1 MLYNISC
8 YLVLGAI
15 FAIIVEYILSKTSI
29 EEYQINS
36 NQERILVILI
46 WPIFLIS
53 ICYNLIRIL
62 IEGPND
68 DDYRN
73 ML

>member
-8 YLVLGAI
+8 YLVLGVI
-15 FAIIVEYILSKTSI
+15 FAIIVEYILSKTAI

-46 WPIFLIS
+46 WPIFLLS
-53 ICYNLIRIL
+53 IGYNLIRIL

>member
-8 YLVLGAI
+8 YLILGVI
-15 FAIIVEYILSKTSI
+15 FAIIVEYILSKTAI
-29 EEYQINS
+29 EEYQVKN

-46 WPIFLIS
+46 WPIFLIG